1 MSLFD
6 LRTPALIV
14 ALALV
19 PLAGITLG
27 QAPAADAATES
38 AADDTTTADPEVPE
52 TVNVDEVASD
62 EDIEERLQQILEAT
76 GWFNEPEV
84 VVEDGVAFIRG
95 STDEAEHS
103 QWAAKLAGNTED
115 VVAVVNRLQVRE
127 PPLWDVSPAIAQLR
141 EMTRTTIQS
150 LPLIG
155 IALVILLLTWLVM
168 KLTVR
173 IADATFLR
181 SIENRLLREVSRKAI
196 AIPVIV
202 LGLYLVLM
210 VSGLSRLAVTVIGGT
225 GLFGLVLGVAF
236 RDIMENFLASIL
248 LSIQNPFRYGD
259 LIEVDGQLGI
269 VQRVNT
275 RGTLLMTF
283 EGNHI
288 QIPNSTIYKNV
299 IKNYTSNPNLR
310 LDFVVGIGYDASVS
324 AAQKL
329 AMQTLR
335 KHPAVLNDPEPM
347 VLVEQL
353 GASTVNLR
361 VYFWVN
367 GDKHS
372 GLKVKSSV
380 IRQTMRT
387 LEANGIS
394 MPDEAR
400 ELVFPEAVPV
410 QMLADGQPSTVP
422 APAESTPPSG
432 SPASA
437 SDDSEVSN
445 EAEGDLAT
453 EAETIREQ
461 AMQSR
466 DPDDGRSDLLK
477 GDSDAAKSPRE
488 ARHRSTTASA

>member
-27 QAPAADAATES
+27 QAPAADATAES

-347 VLVEQL
+347 VLVEEL

-361 VYFWVN
+361 V
-367 GDKHS
+367 
-372 GLKVKSSV
+372 
-380 IRQTMRT
+380 
-387 LEANGIS
+387 
-394 MPDEAR
+394 
-400 ELVFPEAVPV
+400 
-410 QMLADGQPSTVP
+410 
-422 APAESTPPSG
+422 
-432 SPASA
+432 
-437 SDDSEVSN
+437 
-445 EAEGDLAT
+445 
-453 EAETIREQ
+453 
-461 AMQSR
+461 
-466 DPDDGRSDLLK
+466 
-477 GDSDAAKSPRE
+477 
-488 ARHRSTTASA
+488 